1 MGKVFDRPLF
11 IVSAP
16 RSGST
21 LLFETLV
28 QHPGLYST
36 RQESHI
42 LIENIPELS
51 TIARGFVSNRLDAED
66 ATPDTVARLTESFK
80 SQAISPSGKAL
91 RSEDLPVRFLEK
103 TPKNSLRTD
112 FFKRAYPDAKF
123 VFLVRDPVAN
133 ISSIIDAWHSGRFVT
148 YPRLP
153 DWPGSWSLL
162 LPDNWP
168 TMNGKAVAEIA
179 QFQWQ
184 TANNAVLD
192 AKASMPDDVLLVN
205 YGAFVSDPQTAV
217 NRICDFAELPRF
229 TLPATLPLSRYTLTP
244 PDKDKWHKHAR
255 ALHVQLSDFEPTL
268 SRINQALEQQ
278 SQPLLQIPA
287 SLKDVAEQQAVRQ
300 QAKITAPVNRNAPC
314 PCGSNKRYKH
324 CHGRL

>member
-1 MGKVFDRPLF
+1 MVRVFDRPLF

-36 RQESHI
+36 QQESHI
-42 LIENIPELS
+42 LIEEIPQLS

-66 ATPDTVARLTESFK
+66 ATPDTIATLTESFK
-80 SQAISPSGKAL
+80 SQAISPAGKAPND
-91 RSEDLPVRFLEK
+91 EELPVRFLEK
-103 TPKNSLRTD
+103 TPKNSLRTA
-112 FFKRAYPDAKF
+112 FFKQAYPDAKF
-123 VFLVRDPVAN
+123 IFLVRDPIAN
-133 ISSIIDAWHSGRFVT
+133 ISSIIEAWGSGRFVT

-162 LPDNWP
+162 LPDNWQ
-168 TMNGKAVAEIA
+168 TMKGKSVSDVAR
-179 QFQWQ
+179 FQWQ
-184 TANNAVLD
+184 AANNAVLD
-192 AKASMPDDVLLVN
+192 AMAEMPDDVLLVN
-205 YGAFVSDPQTAV
+205 YDTFISDPQTAV
-217 NRICDFAELPRF
+217 NRLCNFAELPPF
-229 TLPATLPLSRYTLTP
+229 ILPATLPLSRYTLTP
-244 PDKDKWHKHAR
+244 PGKDKWHKHAR
-255 ALHVQLSDFEPTL
+255 VLSAQLGGIEPTL
-268 SRINQALEQQ
+268 ARINSALEQQ

-287 SLKDVAEQQAVRQ
+287 LLNDIAEQQAARQ
-300 QAKITAPVNRNAPC
+300 QGSVTAPVNRNAPC